1 MSDPIQGFD
10 VSVSIVGPNGP
21 ELVGEYKECKLNVKN
36 ETEEYL
42 ETNER
47 IARLLDGDIKIDG
60 ELKRGWMNTNILTRI
75 YGTSSM
81 RRGEK
86 VPASPRFTISFTV
99 ANTSKGQSGRLR
111 VEQAVIPELSLSLK
125 AGKSVVDKDLK
136 FKAEGVSEA

>member
-10 VSVSIVGPNGP
+10 VSVSVVGPNGP

-47 IARLLDGDIKIDG
+47 IPRQLDGEIKIDG
-60 ELKRGWMNTNILTRI
+60 EMKRGWMNMNILTRI

-111 VEQAVIPELSLSLK
+111 VEQAVIPELSLSIK

>member
-1 MSDPIQGFD
+1 MSDPIQGYD
-10 VSVSIVGPNGP
+10 VSVSVTGSNGP

-75 YGTSSM
+75 YGTGSM

-86 VPASPRFTISFTV
+86 VPASPRFTISLTV

-111 VEQAVIPELSLSLK
+111 IEQAVIPELSLSIK